1 MKKRVLSMMI
11 CLCMLIGLLPTRV
24 FAADSTAG
32 TDMSE
37 MNALEAIGID
47 TSVAPEG
54 YDANDTSNPYG
65 KDVVTLNPV
74 SELLLISAG
83 CQSAS
88 SLGYTNLSGNRFTLK
103 ATVYGHS
110 DGSLDTYDDFMSDS
124 YAVTNTV
131 AMNTRETM
139 LFDGSAE
146 GITTMVQGAASYVYG
161 GYAVTATVAGNFDG
175 NAEGQEKQYALLS
188 LTRED
193 KETPSSLLLQ
203 ILDAED
209 GNVTDLTTLD
219 ATKVLIEDFTNFG
232 NGNDKQYSYQQQNYL
247 QLAAGDFDGNGIDE
261 IAVYIPDN
269 TDPRIEVYQY
279 QKKNAAND
287 TSYQY
292 PSNWTLVWS
301 YSISKLGNKQYV
313 PNMVSL
319 LAGDFN
325 EDGTEDLAITY
336 SCYFSETSYV
346 SGYAAVLFGGKDNM
360 LNEYQEFPLISTD
373 GDEIVRAA
381 FTFGEITG
389 VGTNTLVLGGQS
401 AKDLKKGNIYSRY
414 VALYQ
419 FNGSGFDIVCDQNFD
434 LFSKSNGTYNYAVM
448 SGHNDIFYSSPLA
461 IANLAVIS
469 NGLTESATLY
479 FDSLYFNYSDAGL
492 ELTAALDTTDTFQPA
507 GVNYVS
513 DSKDYA
519 VPLRPYTEYGASS
532 ADIFGLGYDVLG
544 TMQYFIPIGEEL
556 ADVLHVYG
564 ITDYPLVSNPGGK
577 QFKGVVTGSTYL
589 VMAGKECVANTDTEE
604 GTFTTKSFMKST
616 QVYVS
621 SSFTFPNTDH
631 DTSYLKYTGNHY
643 YTYSDPEVLAVLASA
658 PYFADLL
665 DREDLS
671 GNYAESTTS
680 YGTTKGSGDGVT
692 ANASIFAGAY
702 ASFEQE
708 IKVFGIT
715 IAKVE
720 ASETITAAFTYDFEK
735 TSTLEQSIEYATSVG
750 SDAVVL
756 YSIPVVVYVYEAY
769 IPNGSGGYDQQYMTV
784 TSPHTAVTQVMEL
797 ESYEK
802 IAKDY
807 AELPQIAG
815 NILTHT
821 LGDPT
826 TYPTSSEGYKN
837 ALIYDGDFSAVGYSG
852 TGGGATVTQ
861 SISMTT
867 EESHSFNGSLA
878 IEASAGV
885 GAGGLVV
892 GVTAGSEAGAGY
904 VMTSTAGS
912 TYTATMQNMPAEAE
926 EYGYALSWKL
936 FAYEQEYY
944 NGKSRKRVPV
954 VNYLVTNI
962 EMPPSLPEDFAQDV
976 ERTTDDTVALTW
988 SYGKTIAG
996 FQIYRYYQFPDGTGS
1011 YELAF
1016 VPFDEGVRQKDGTW
1030 QFCYEDTDLSP
1041 YTEYYYQI
1049 QAVRAYVPNNSIMSE
1064 VLTARTK
1071 TDVGYPE
1078 LRLIGLD
1085 EDGRL
1090 ALYPDSTNTI
1100 TVTVE
1105 NAEDYPQGISY
1116 QWQKLENGNWV
1127 DVNGKTAPY
1136 YTFRSSGYSTEGTYR
1151 CRINVVYW
1159 DAERGE
1165 EYPISAYSNTF
1176 ETVYSMR
1183 TAKVVT
1189 ALSAGMDDDGKPYA
1203 TVSLASTSA
1212 NHNVAPTGTVT
1223 FEITGL
1229 NYSRSYNVELTP
1241 SGKIATAQLTT
1252 DMTSRLAEGIYDI
1265 TATYNG
1271 SRVFLSLEA
1280 GSTTL
1285 LSGASGYR
1293 LAIYDKD
1300 GMETDSI
1307 VYGDAWSYKLIRY
1320 TQAEDGTLTQ
1330 TVVEEYGSE
1339 QHANLPFAAG
1349 YNGAFGQFQKAS
1361 LAIQVDNGEYAY
1373 CGLGN
1378 YHNSAGEVD
1387 YTNGYPW
1394 YAETPAGTY
1403 RLTLAGYTTEYS
1415 TEFSVL
1421 PRPITVGVTGDLT
1434 SAQGEVESALP
1445 VLDVIEG
1452 NLAYGD
1458 KLRAETEGHTDFV
1471 TMHVYN
1477 TGGREITLD
1486 NGTLPGSYT
1495 VTGAVNPNNTVLIEG
1510 ENARGDTV
1518 VKSNDGI
1525 KYYTDGYANRGF
1537 LTYNR
1542 NYDVTFAPATYIVS
1556 GQQYSVTAE
1565 VNLVNGNR
1573 AGELKLISPQ
1583 PVSQNELASGVTF
1596 SSGTSLMFLATP
1608 YEGYQVKRWIVTS
1621 GNAAPTTQTG
1631 NDLTLSCT
1639 MLAEPLHVKVEF
1651 EIETNTLTLVNHA
1664 SAGGSVVMPTGF
1676 ANGAV
1681 TTPGAQWTFT
1691 AVPAEGYS
1699 FSHWEFVVGGS
1710 NTRYDEPTVTVTM
1723 PESDAYLYPIFVRD
1737 SYVLTLG
1744 DHLRAGYGWDHD
1756 NDTTTPDVTRY
1767 VASGAKITG
1776 NTVVTVEATPGYE
1789 IPEGAEWTVD
1799 GEGVAN
1805 TGSSYTFTMSKDTQI
1820 SVETEQGKYDLSVS
1834 TGNGCVTVIYG
1845 EETTTVTSEDVT
1857 KTIEEVPGASAIAL
1871 TARPDYGYVFDHW
1884 EVNGQPVSGR
1894 ETVHNILNL
1903 SMDTAVEAVFA
1914 DNTTHTVSGTFNPV
1928 QGTVC
1933 YQVLDPYGTQ
1943 QSSGEYADG
1952 DDISVYDGDT
1962 VILNA
1967 APRSSWMV
1975 GKWTVNDTVYDS
1987 DHSRTQKFESIS
1999 GDISFAVDFV
2009 AQSYYTVNYS
2019 VVGEYDENEGGTI
2032 VSATADALPF
2042 ASGKTDVGGG
2052 SELVITSEPAD
2063 GWMVKEWKI
2072 NGEVVTREDGT
2083 ADHSDVLTMEA
2094 LSADTATVD
2103 ITVEFQQIVSYSVTI
2118 GTDASWTITWDNE
2131 ADVRK
2136 YRDEVHEGEKLIFTA
2151 SANAG
2156 YRLAELI
2163 VTGENVYDIV
2173 INDDGTQ
2180 TCIVSALADDITI
2193 SAVAKKLYSIT
2204 CAETTN
2210 GTVSVTPDIAAAGD
2224 TVTITAEPDTGYRL
2238 DLLTAVYWD
2247 GEGEKDLPVSEGKTF
2262 TMPEADV
2269 EVLAVFGG
2277 NTVTRL
2283 QGTHR
2288 HDTAIKAA
2296 DEMKNVL
2303 KVEKF
2308 DTIIVAAGYV
2318 YSDALSGSYLS
2329 ALKDAPILLSYSG
2342 DRYDSLNTTNIDY
2355 IRSNLAEGGTV
2366 YILGGTGAV
2375 PELYE
2380 TELADYQVIRLGGA
2394 NRFGTNLRIL
2404 EEAGV
2409 PDGSEILVCTAT
2421 NFADCLSAAAT
2432 GKPILLVWNERGSL
2446 YGDQTGFLDSL
2457 RNCTFTIIG
2466 GESAV
2471 GTVFEEI
2478 LSNYGNV
2485 SRISGGNR
2493 FETSVKVAR
2502 HYFPNANSA
2511 VLAYGENFPDG
2522 LCGGA
2527 LAHSVKSPLILTN
2540 TRFASI
2546 AAEYTAA
2553 NGMTSGLVLGG
2564 EGQIADNAVREI
2576 FHMAEDAQI
2585 ILK

>member
-74 SELLLISAG
+74 SELLLMTEAKGHNGTKSVFNLTG
-83 CQSAS
+83 TLYGHTNS
-88 SLGYTNLSGNRFTLK
+88 SLS
-103 ATVYGHS
+103 
-110 DGSLDTYDDFMSDS
+110 TYSDFMSDAYS
-124 YAVTNTV
+124 RSNVIETSRDFAAYEVFEEGSVIPDINLNTIAGNYA
-131 AMNTRETM
+131 A
-139 LFDGSAE
+139 
-146 GITTMVQGAASYVYG
+146 
-161 GYAVTATVAGNFDG
+161 TAIAAGNFDG
-175 NAEGQEKQYALLS
+175 NTEGQEKQYALFS
-188 LTRED
+188 LERVDLDSVGFFNENAL
-193 KETPSSLLLQ
+193 KLQ
-203 ILDAED
+203 ILDACD
-209 GNVTDLTTLD
+209 GKSDSASALTITDNFW
-219 ATKVLIEDFTNFG
+219 KNFG
-232 NGNDKQYSYQQQNYL
+232 NSEDQSGYTYQLQNYL
-247 QLAAGDFDGNGIDE
+247 QVATGDFDGNGIDE
-261 IAVYIPDN
+261 IAVYIADKG
-269 TDPRIEVYQY
+269 DPRIVVYQY
-279 QKKNAAND
+279 QNKSGAGD
-287 TSYQY
+287 HSYY
-292 PSNWTLVWS
+292 DMNNWSIVWS
-301 YSISKLGNKQYV
+301 YSVTKLGKDKNYV

-319 LAGDFN
+319 TAGDIN
-325 EDGTEDLAITY
+325 EDGIEDLAVTY
-336 SCYFSETSYV
+336 SYFYGENNYD
-346 SGYAAVLFGGKDNM
+346 SGRAAVLFGGTEGMFND
-360 LNEYQEFPLISTD
+360 YQDFRLYTSG

-381 FTFGEITG
+381 FTYGPITG
-389 VGTNTLVLGGQS
+389 AGTNTLVLGGQS
-401 AKDLKKGNIYSRY
+401 VSDLKRGNVYSRY
-414 VALYQ
+414 AALYQ

-461 IANLAVIS
+461 VANLAVVS
-469 NGLTESATLY
+469 NGLNEPAMLY
-479 FDSLYFNYSDAGL
+479 FDSLCLTYGDSGL
-492 ELTAALDTTDTFQPA
+492 ELTAALDNTS
-507 GVNYVS
+507 NYQHSLGYSV
-513 DSKDYA
+513 DGEEYTIKN
-519 VPLRPYTEYGASS
+519 RWYTEYGADS
-532 ADIFGLGYDVLG
+532 ADLFGLGYDALG
-544 TMQYFIPIGEEL
+544 TMQHFLPVAEKLKEEMTGNLKDVYDEISKFPPSGWGANGESYFIMAYTEATVDDSSDP
-556 ADVLHVYG
+556 VY
-564 ITDYPLVSNPGGK
+564 
-577 QFKGVVTGSTYL
+577 
-589 VMAGKECVANTDTEE
+589 
-604 GTFTTKSFMKST
+604 TTSES
-616 QVYVS
+616 VICRRVNAS
-621 SSFTFPNTDH
+621 SSFAFPNTDH

-769 IPNGSGGYDQQYMTV
+769 IPDGSGGYDQQYMTV

-826 TYPTSSEGYKN
+826 TYPTSSEGYQN

-867 EESHSFNGSLA
+867 EESHSFHGSLA

-1203 TVSLASTSA
+1203 TVSLASTSV

-1300 GMETDSI
+1300 GMETDSV

-1373 CGLGN
+1373 CGWGN

-1452 NLAYGD
+1452 NLVYGD

-1495 VTGAVNPNNTVLIEG
+1495 ITGAVNPNNTVLIEG

-1525 KYYTDGYANRGF
+1525 KYYTDGYANRRF

-1699 FSHWEFVVGGS
+1699 FSHWEFVIGGS
-1710 NTRYDEPTVTVTM
+1710 NSRYDEPTVTVTM

-1776 NTVVTVEATPGYE
+1776 DTVVTVEATPGYE

-1799 GEGVAN
+1799 GEGIAN

-1834 TGNGCVTVIYG
+1834 TGNGCVTVMYG

-1857 KTIEEVPGASAIAL
+1857 KTIGDVPGASAIAL

-1903 SMDTAVEAVFA
+1903 SMDTEVEAVFA
-1914 DNTTHTVSGTFNPV
+1914 DNTTHTVSGTFNPM

-2052 SELVITSEPAD
+2052 SELVITSEPVD

-2083 ADHSDVLTMEA
+2083 ADHSDVLTMDA
-2094 LSADTATVD
+2094 LGADTATVD

-2173 INDDGTQ
+2173 TNDDGTQ

-2193 SAVAKKLYSIT
+2193 SAVARKLYSIT

-2210 GTVSVTPDIAAAGD
+2210 GTVSVMPDIAAAGD

-2247 GEGEKDLPVSEGKTF
+2247 GEGEKDLSVSEGKTF

-2478 LSNYGNV
+2478 LSNYGSV

-2511 VLAYGENFPDG
+2511 VLAYGDNFPDG

-2564 EGQIADNAVREI
+2564 EGQIADSAVREI